1 MDKPHQGPQPIYLD
15 NAATTRPLP
24 EVILTMGQV
33 LYDTFANPSSTHTAG
48 RDAKVVV
55 ETSRREIAAL
65 LGARSSQVFFTSGGT
80 ESDNTVL
87 RGAVRAGIRRIV
99 SCRAEHHAVTRTL
112 EAIEQEYGLNEPLF
126 TQYIS
131 YIGGVLHGDLG
142 ISYQD
147 PAVRVTEV
155 IARAW
160 PVTASVGAA
169 ALIVSLILGTGLG
182 ILSAV
187 SGRRSVKQV
196 ISAGGMIAAGI
207 PGFAAAILL
216 MLVFS
221 VKLKL
226 LPASGLLSPAHYI
239 LPVAALSLYPAAMVS
254 RLVSSTLETELTKDY
269 VLFARAKGLG
279 RRQVIFTH
287 ALKNAYL
294 PVINYIGPASA
305 SLLTGSFVVESIF
318 TIPGLGREFV
328 GSITNRDYTL
338 ILGLTVFMGAVVIL
352 VNLITDLLCAWLDP
366 KTRRAYREERA

>member
-1 MDKPHQGPQPIYLD
+1 MARY
-15 NAATTRPLP
+15 TCRR
-24 EVILTMGQV
+24 ILTGILSLFV
-33 LYDTFANPSSTHTAG
+33 LITVTFFLVRIIPGSPFQRGGVSES
-48 RDAKVVV
+48 VV
-55 ETSRREIAAL
+55 
-65 LGARSSQVFFTSGGT
+65 
-80 ESDNTVL
+80 
-87 RGAVRAGIRRIV
+87 
-99 SCRAEHHAVTRTL
+99 

-126 TQYIS
+126 TQYLS

-226 LPASGLLSPAHYI
+226 LPASGLLSPVHYI

-338 ILGLTVFMGAVVIL
+338 ILGLTVFMGAVVIF

-366 KTRRAYREERA
+366 KIRRAYREERA

>member
-1 MDKPHQGPQPIYLD
+1 MARY
-15 NAATTRPLP
+15 TCRR
-24 EVILTMGQV
+24 ILTGILSLFV
-33 LYDTFANPSSTHTAG
+33 LITVTFFLVRIIPGSPFQRGGVSES
-48 RDAKVVV
+48 VV
-55 ETSRREIAAL
+55 
-65 LGARSSQVFFTSGGT
+65 
-80 ESDNTVL
+80 
-87 RGAVRAGIRRIV
+87 
-99 SCRAEHHAVTRTL
+99 

-126 TQYIS
+126 TQYLS

-226 LPASGLLSPAHYI
+226 LPASGLLSPVHYI

-318 TIPGLGREFV
+318 TIPGIGREFV
-328 GSITNRDYTL
+328 NSITNRDYTL
-338 ILGLTVFMGAVVIL
+338 IMGLTIFMGAVVIA
-352 VNLITDLLCAWLDP
+352 VNLITDLLGAWLDP
-366 KTRRAYREERA
+366 AVRRSYQEEAG

>member
-1 MDKPHQGPQPIYLD
+1 MARY
-15 NAATTRPLP
+15 TCRR
-24 EVILTMGQV
+24 ILTGILSLFV
-33 LYDTFANPSSTHTAG
+33 LITVTFFLVRIIPGSPFQRGGVSES
-48 RDAKVVV
+48 VV
-55 ETSRREIAAL
+55 
-65 LGARSSQVFFTSGGT
+65 
-80 ESDNTVL
+80 
-87 RGAVRAGIRRIV
+87 
-99 SCRAEHHAVTRTL
+99 

-126 TQYIS
+126 TQYLS

-226 LPASGLLSPAHYI
+226 LPASGLLSPVHYI
-239 LPVAALSLYPAAMVS
+239 LPVAALSLYPSAMVS

-294 PVINYIGPASA
+294 PVINYIGPVSA

>member
-1 MDKPHQGPQPIYLD
+1 MARY
-15 NAATTRPLP
+15 TCRR
-24 EVILTMGQV
+24 ILTGILSLFV
-33 LYDTFANPSSTHTAG
+33 LITVTFFLVRIIPGSPFQRGGVSES
-48 RDAKVVV
+48 VV
-55 ETSRREIAAL
+55 
-65 LGARSSQVFFTSGGT
+65 
-80 ESDNTVL
+80 
-87 RGAVRAGIRRIV
+87 
-99 SCRAEHHAVTRTL
+99 

-126 TQYIS
+126 TQYLS

-226 LPASGLLSPAHYI
+226 LPASGLLSPVHYI

-269 VLFARAKGLG
+269 VLFARAKGHG

-294 PVINYIGPASA
+294 PVINYIGPVSA

-338 ILGLTVFMGAVVIL
+338 ILGLTVFMGAVVIF

>member
-1 MDKPHQGPQPIYLD
+1 MARY
-15 NAATTRPLP
+15 TCRR
-24 EVILTMGQV
+24 ILTGFLSLFV
-33 LYDTFANPSSTHTAG
+33 LITVTFFLVRIIPGSPFQRGGVSES
-48 RDAKVVV
+48 VV
-55 ETSRREIAAL
+55 
-65 LGARSSQVFFTSGGT
+65 
-80 ESDNTVL
+80 
-87 RGAVRAGIRRIV
+87 
-99 SCRAEHHAVTRTL
+99 

-126 TQYIS
+126 TQYLS

-160 PVTASVGAA
+160 PVTASVGTA
-169 ALIVSLILGTGLG
+169 ALIVSLIMGTGLG

-226 LPASGLLSPAHYI
+226 LPASGLLSPVHYI

>member
-1 MDKPHQGPQPIYLD
+1 MARY
-15 NAATTRPLP
+15 TCRR
-24 EVILTMGQV
+24 ILTGILSLFV
-33 LYDTFANPSSTHTAG
+33 LITVTFFLVRIIPGSPFQRGGVSES
-48 RDAKVVV
+48 VV
-55 ETSRREIAAL
+55 
-65 LGARSSQVFFTSGGT
+65 
-80 ESDNTVL
+80 
-87 RGAVRAGIRRIV
+87 
-99 SCRAEHHAVTRTL
+99 

-160 PVTASVGAA
+160 PVTASVGTA
-169 ALIVSLILGTGLG
+169 ALIVSLIMGTGLG

-226 LPASGLLSPAHYI
+226 LPASGLLSPVHYI
-239 LPVAALSLYPAAMVS
+239 LPVAALSLYPSAMVS

>member
-1 MDKPHQGPQPIYLD
+1 MARY
-15 NAATTRPLP
+15 TCRR
-24 EVILTMGQV
+24 ILTGFLSLFV
-33 LYDTFANPSSTHTAG
+33 LITVTFFLVRIIPGSPFQRGGVSET
-48 RDAKVVV
+48 VV
-55 ETSRREIAAL
+55 
-65 LGARSSQVFFTSGGT
+65 G
-80 ESDNTVL
+80 
-87 RGAVRAGIRRIV
+87 
-99 SCRAEHHAVTRTL
+99 
-112 EAIEQEYGLNEPLF
+112 AIEQEYGLNEPLF

-131 YIGGVLHGDLG
+131 YIGCVLHGDLG

-147 PAVRVTEV
+147 PAVRVTEI

-226 LPASGLLSPAHYI
+226 LPASGLLSPVHYI

-279 RRQVIFTH
+279 RRRVIFTH

>member
-1 MDKPHQGPQPIYLD
+1 MARY
-15 NAATTRPLP
+15 TCRR
-24 EVILTMGQV
+24 ILTGFLSLFV
-33 LYDTFANPSSTHTAG
+33 LITVTFFLVRIIPGSPFQRGGVSES
-48 RDAKVVV
+48 VV
-55 ETSRREIAAL
+55 
-65 LGARSSQVFFTSGGT
+65 
-80 ESDNTVL
+80 
-87 RGAVRAGIRRIV
+87 
-99 SCRAEHHAVTRTL
+99 

-126 TQYIS
+126 TQYLS

-160 PVTASVGAA
+160 PVTASVGTA
-169 ALIVSLILGTGLG
+169 ALIVSLIMGTGLG

-226 LPASGLLSPAHYI
+226 LPASGLLSPVHYI

-338 ILGLTVFMGAVVIL
+338 ILGLTVFMGAVVIF

>member
-1 MDKPHQGPQPIYLD
+1 MARY
-15 NAATTRPLP
+15 TCRR
-24 EVILTMGQV
+24 ILTGFLSLFV
-33 LYDTFANPSSTHTAG
+33 LITVTFFLVRIIPGSPFQRGGVSES
-48 RDAKVVV
+48 VV
-55 ETSRREIAAL
+55 
-65 LGARSSQVFFTSGGT
+65 
-80 ESDNTVL
+80 
-87 RGAVRAGIRRIV
+87 
-99 SCRAEHHAVTRTL
+99 

-160 PVTASVGAA
+160 PVTASVGVA

-226 LPASGLLSPAHYI
+226 LPASGLLSPVHYI

-338 ILGLTVFMGAVVIL
+338 ILGLTVFMGAVVIF

>member
-1 MDKPHQGPQPIYLD
+1 MARY
-15 NAATTRPLP
+15 TCRR
-24 EVILTMGQV
+24 ILTGILSLFV
-33 LYDTFANPSSTHTAG
+33 LITVTFFLVRIIPGSPFQRGGVSES
-48 RDAKVVV
+48 VV
-55 ETSRREIAAL
+55 
-65 LGARSSQVFFTSGGT
+65 
-80 ESDNTVL
+80 
-87 RGAVRAGIRRIV
+87 
-99 SCRAEHHAVTRTL
+99 

-126 TQYIS
+126 AQYIS

-226 LPASGLLSPAHYI
+226 LPASGLLSPVHYI

-279 RRQVIFTH
+279 RWQVIFTH

-338 ILGLTVFMGAVVIL
+338 ILGLTVFMGAVVIF

>member
-1 MDKPHQGPQPIYLD
+1 MARY
-15 NAATTRPLP
+15 TCRR
-24 EVILTMGQV
+24 ILTGFLSLFV
-33 LYDTFANPSSTHTAG
+33 LITVTFFLVRIIPGSPFQRGGVSES
-48 RDAKVVV
+48 VV
-55 ETSRREIAAL
+55 
-65 LGARSSQVFFTSGGT
+65 
-80 ESDNTVL
+80 
-87 RGAVRAGIRRIV
+87 
-99 SCRAEHHAVTRTL
+99 

-126 TQYIS
+126 TQYLS

-226 LPASGLLSPAHYI
+226 LPASGLLSPVHYI
-239 LPVAALSLYPAAMVS
+239 LPVAALSLYPSAMVS

>member
-1 MDKPHQGPQPIYLD
+1 MARY
-15 NAATTRPLP
+15 TCRR
-24 EVILTMGQV
+24 ILTGILSLFV
-33 LYDTFANPSSTHTAG
+33 LITVTFFLVRIIPGSPFQRGGVSES
-48 RDAKVVV
+48 VV
-55 ETSRREIAAL
+55 
-65 LGARSSQVFFTSGGT
+65 
-80 ESDNTVL
+80 
-87 RGAVRAGIRRIV
+87 
-99 SCRAEHHAVTRTL
+99 

-126 TQYIS
+126 AQYIS

-187 SGRRSVKQV
+187 SGRRSVKQM

-226 LPASGLLSPAHYI
+226 LPASGLLSPVHYI

-338 ILGLTVFMGAVVIL
+338 ILGLTVFMGAVVIF

>member
-1 MDKPHQGPQPIYLD
+1 MARY
-15 NAATTRPLP
+15 TCRR
-24 EVILTMGQV
+24 ILTGFLSLFV
-33 LYDTFANPSSTHTAG
+33 LITVTFFLVRIIPGSPFQRGGVSES
-48 RDAKVVV
+48 VV
-55 ETSRREIAAL
+55 
-65 LGARSSQVFFTSGGT
+65 
-80 ESDNTVL
+80 
-87 RGAVRAGIRRIV
+87 
-99 SCRAEHHAVTRTL
+99 

-226 LPASGLLSPAHYI
+226 LPASGLLSPVHYI

-338 ILGLTVFMGAVVIL
+338 ILGLTVFMGAVVIF

>member
-1 MDKPHQGPQPIYLD
+1 MARY
-15 NAATTRPLP
+15 TCRR
-24 EVILTMGQV
+24 ILTGFLSLFV
-33 LYDTFANPSSTHTAG
+33 LITVTFFLVRIIPGSPFQRGGVSET
-48 RDAKVVV
+48 VV
-55 ETSRREIAAL
+55 
-65 LGARSSQVFFTSGGT
+65 
-80 ESDNTVL
+80 
-87 RGAVRAGIRRIV
+87 
-99 SCRAEHHAVTRTL
+99 

-226 LPASGLLSPAHYI
+226 LPASGLLSPVHYI

>member
-1 MDKPHQGPQPIYLD
+1 MARY
-15 NAATTRPLP
+15 TCRR
-24 EVILTMGQV
+24 ILTGLLSLFV
-33 LYDTFANPSSTHTAG
+33 LITVTFFLVRIIPGSPFQRGGVSES
-48 RDAKVVV
+48 VV
-55 ETSRREIAAL
+55 
-65 LGARSSQVFFTSGGT
+65 
-80 ESDNTVL
+80 
-87 RGAVRAGIRRIV
+87 
-99 SCRAEHHAVTRTL
+99 

-226 LPASGLLSPAHYI
+226 LPASGLLSPVHYI

-254 RLVSSTLETELTKDY
+254 RLVSSTLETELMKDY

-279 RRQVIFTH
+279 RRQIIFTH

>member
-1 MDKPHQGPQPIYLD
+1 MARY
-15 NAATTRPLP
+15 TCRR
-24 EVILTMGQV
+24 ILTGILSLFV
-33 LYDTFANPSSTHTAG
+33 LITVTFFLVRIIPGSPFQRGGVSES
-48 RDAKVVV
+48 VV
-55 ETSRREIAAL
+55 
-65 LGARSSQVFFTSGGT
+65 
-80 ESDNTVL
+80 
-87 RGAVRAGIRRIV
+87 
-99 SCRAEHHAVTRTL
+99 

-126 TQYIS
+126 TQYLS

-187 SGRRSVKQV
+187 SGQRSVKQV

-226 LPASGLLSPAHYI
+226 LPASGLLSPVHYI
-239 LPVAALSLYPAAMVS
+239 LPVAALSLYPAAVVS

-338 ILGLTVFMGAVVIL
+338 ILGLTVFMGAVVIF

>member
-1 MDKPHQGPQPIYLD
+1 MARY
-15 NAATTRPLP
+15 TCRR
-24 EVILTMGQV
+24 ILTGLLSLFV
-33 LYDTFANPSSTHTAG
+33 LITVTFFLVRIIPGSPFQRGGVSES
-48 RDAKVVV
+48 VV
-55 ETSRREIAAL
+55 
-65 LGARSSQVFFTSGGT
+65 
-80 ESDNTVL
+80 
-87 RGAVRAGIRRIV
+87 
-99 SCRAEHHAVTRTL
+99 

-160 PVTASVGAA
+160 PVTASVGTA
-169 ALIVSLILGTGLG
+169 ALIVSLIMGTGLG

-226 LPASGLLSPAHYI
+226 LPASGLLSPVHYI
-239 LPVAALSLYPAAMVS
+239 LPVAALSLYPSAMVS

>member
-1 MDKPHQGPQPIYLD
+1 MARY
-15 NAATTRPLP
+15 TCRR
-24 EVILTMGQV
+24 ILTGILSLFV
-33 LYDTFANPSSTHTAG
+33 LITVTFFLVRIIPGSPFQRGGVSES
-48 RDAKVVV
+48 VV
-55 ETSRREIAAL
+55 
-65 LGARSSQVFFTSGGT
+65 
-80 ESDNTVL
+80 
-87 RGAVRAGIRRIV
+87 
-99 SCRAEHHAVTRTL
+99 

-126 TQYIS
+126 TQYLS

-226 LPASGLLSPAHYI
+226 LPASGLLSPVHYI

-305 SLLTGSFVVESIF
+305 SLLTGSFVVESTF

-338 ILGLTVFMGAVVIL
+338 ILGLTVFMGAVVIF

>member
-1 MDKPHQGPQPIYLD
+1 MARY
-15 NAATTRPLP
+15 TCRR
-24 EVILTMGQV
+24 ILTGILSLFV
-33 LYDTFANPSSTHTAG
+33 LITVTFFLVRIIPGSPFQRGGVSES
-48 RDAKVVV
+48 VV
-55 ETSRREIAAL
+55 
-65 LGARSSQVFFTSGGT
+65 
-80 ESDNTVL
+80 
-87 RGAVRAGIRRIV
+87 
-99 SCRAEHHAVTRTL
+99 

-160 PVTASVGAA
+160 PVTASVGTA
-169 ALIVSLILGTGLG
+169 ALIVSLIMGTGLG

-226 LPASGLLSPAHYI
+226 LPASGLLSPVHYI

-338 ILGLTVFMGAVVIL
+338 ILGLTVFMGAVVIF